1 MKLKNIKAF
10 EEFFYFDQE
19 EERASNER
27 PETDGCPDCGDD
39 VVTCDC
45 VDYDD
50 EEFGPDYVKPS
61 NREEEIYG
69 DDDDYDNNFELA
81 PVGEEDSEYDEE
93 EEEEDDTN
101 KPWGDEGIRL
111 ERFSTFNEKKKAPKK
126 DKKEDEKDPKK
137 PDFKDFDKDG
147 DKKEPMAKALKD
159 KEAKEDKG
167 GKKFEKP
174 KKGEIPAAL
183 AAYQKK
189 KKK

>member
-39 VVTCDC
+39 VATCDC

-50 EEFGPDYVKPS
+50 ELRDYVKPS

-69 DDDDYDNNFELA
+69 DDDDYDKNFELA

-126 DKKEDEKDPKK
+126 DDKKKDDEKTPKK
-137 PDFKDFDKDG
+137 TDFKDFDKDG
-147 DKKEPMAKALKD
+147 DTKEPMTKALKD
-159 KEAKEDKG
+159 KEAKEEKG